1 MSDASRPLTVICIAC
16 YFKGPEFLREAK
28 RRGCRVF
35 LITSQKLSGEAWP
48 REALDDIFYVAD
60 EHDEW
65 NIDDLIKGVAYLA
78 RRERID
84 RIVPLDDYDL
94 EKAARLRE
102 HLRIPG
108 LGDTR
113 TRFFR
118 DKLAMRTRAR
128 EAGIQVPDFVAVIN
142 HDQIRQFSEQV
153 PPPWVMKPRSQ
164 ASATGIKKIHSSS
177 DLWKTID
184 ELGDKQ
190 SFYVLERFVPG
201 HIYHVDSIVDGG
213 EVAFARV
220 HQYSA
225 PPMQVAHHGGIFS
238 THSVEYGSESERS
251 LQAMNRDVMKG
262 MGLRRGVSH
271 TEFIQAEEDGRF
283 YFLETSARVGGANI
297 AEMLQA
303 SSGLN
308 LWAEWARLETLR
320 VGEAYQLPTPR
331 YDHSGI
337 LISLARQEYPDTS
350 AFNDPEIVW
359 RLDKRNHAGLIV
371 ASPSLDRVKS
381 LLHSY
386 TERFYQDFFAT
397 APPRD
402 KPTA

>member
-1 MSDASRPLTVICIAC
+1 MSDPSRPLTVLCLAC
-16 YFKGPEFLREAK
+16 YFKGPAFLREAK
-28 RRGCRVF
+28 RLGCRVF
-35 LITSQKLSGEAWP
+35 LITSQKLSGEDWP

-60 EHDEW
+60 EDDEW

-78 RRERID
+78 RREKID

-102 HLRIPG
+102 HFRIPG

-128 EAGIQVPDFVAVIN
+128 DAGIRVPDFVAVIN
-142 HDQIRQFSEQV
+142 HDQIREFAERV

-164 ASATGIKKIHSSS
+164 ASATGIKKIEGTSE
-177 DLWKTID
+177 LWRIID
-184 ELGDKQ
+184 ELGDQQ
-190 SFYVLERFVPG
+190 SFYVLERFLPG
-201 HIYHVDSIVDGG
+201 HIFHVDSIVDGG
-213 EVAFARV
+213 EVVFARV

-238 THSVEYGSESERS
+238 THSVEYGSDDERA
-251 LQAMNRDVMKG
+251 LQEMNRSVMKG

-271 TEFIQAEEDGRF
+271 TEFIQAEADGQF

-297 AEMLQA
+297 AEMLEA

-308 LWAEWARLETLR
+308 LWAEWAKLETLR
-320 VGEAYQLPTPR
+320 GGESYQLQAPR
-331 YDHSGI
+331 TDHSGI
-337 LISLARQEYPDTS
+337 IISLARQEHPDTS
-350 AFNDPEIVW
+350 NFNDPEIVW
-359 RLDKRNHAGLIV
+359 RLDKRHHAGLIV
-371 ASPSLDRVKS
+371 SSPSLERVKS
-381 LLHSY
+381 LLLGY

-397 APPRD
+397 QPPRE